1 MVTIAMKTSKD
12 NFSPQISDQ
21 LLFGSLMEYSSDLV
35 YFKDRQSRYLLINKE
50 LAKRF
55 GLEDPKQAVGKTD
68 FDFLPHEEAKKTY
81 EDEQQVIRTGKPIVG
96 EEKKIRRSDG
106 GVVWFSRTKMPLRDG
121 QGKIIGTFGISR
133 DITAQKLTEEELKK
147 HQDHLEDLVQE
158 RASEY
163 VSKLEASVRERYRF
177 GDLIGKST
185 EMQQVYELILK
196 CADSEANIVVH
207 GETGTGKELVAK
219 IIHNLSKHSA
229 KPFLVVNC
237 GAIPATL
244 FESEFFGHRKGAFTG
259 AHRDKIGL
267 FEAAKGGTLF
277 LDELGELTSEMQVKL
292 LRAIE
297 NGEFTPVGDTQTRK
311 ADFRLI
317 AATNRDL
324 NQLMENGVMRSDFY
338 YRMQVVQINI
348 PPLRERR
355 GDIGLLTEH
364 FLEEFA
370 DKKKLPAIPATMME
384 RLYNYDWPGN
394 VRELQNVLQ
403 RFVTIGSLVIGD
415 RQLEMADGKGKF
427 SGESGLDAGFELRE
441 VTKQAQKDAILNALE
456 QTHWQKGQAARLLG
470 IGRKTLYRRMKEHG
484 L

>member
-1 MVTIAMKTSKD
+1 MKTSKD
-12 NFSPQISDQ
+12 NIRPQIPDN

-35 YFKDRQSRYLLINKE
+35 YFKDRQSRYIRINKE

-55 GLEDPKQAVGKTD
+55 GLEDPEQAVGKTD

-81 EDEQQVIRTGKPIVG
+81 EDEQQIIRTGKPIIG

-106 GVVWFSRTKMPLRDG
+106 GVVWFSRAKIPLRDG
-121 QGKIIGTFGISR
+121 KGKVIGTFGISR
-133 DITAQKLTEEELKK
+133 DITDQKLTKEELKK
-147 HQDHLEDLVQE
+147 HQEHLEDLVKE
-158 RASEY
+158 RASEF
-163 VSKLEASVRERYRF
+163 VSKLEASMRERYRF
-177 GDLIGKST
+177 GDLVGKSE

-196 CADSEANIVVH
+196 CADSDANMVVY

-219 IIHNLSKHSA
+219 IIHDLSQRSV
-229 KPFLVVNC
+229 KPFVVVNC
-237 GAIPATL
+237 GAIPAAL

-259 AHRDKIGL
+259 AHQDKIGL
-267 FEAAKGGTLF
+267 FQAAEGGTLF
-277 LDELGELTSEMQVKL
+277 LDELGELTPEMQVKL

-297 NGEFTPVGDTQTRK
+297 NDEYTPVGDTKLRK
-311 ADFRLI
+311 ADVRLV
-317 AATNRDL
+317 AATNCKL
-324 NQLMENGVMRSDFY
+324 NRLLDSGKMRSDFY

-348 PPLRERR
+348 PPLRKRR
-355 GDIGLLTEH
+355 GDIALLTEH
-364 FLEEFA
+364 FLEKFA
-370 DKKKLPAIPATMME
+370 DKKKLPTIPATMME

-415 RQLEMADGKGKF
+415 HQLDIADGKERH

-441 VTKQAQKDAILNALE
+441 VTKQAQKDAVLKALE
-456 QTHWQKGQAARLLG
+456 QTHWQKGQAARLLR

-484 L
+484 LL